1 MRPIHLAATLVL
13 AAATARAAEDPAK
26 LIHGKWKLDVKL
38 SADTQN
44 GYEGAT
50 PAQRESLARK
60 IAAAVPDA
68 TFEFAPGTYAFGWT
82 GKPVEKGTYEVSGSA
97 PQRVVL
103 GAFPAGAGAEEADQ
117 MDIQMHGPDV
127 IDVIHNDIPYTLSL
141 RRVK

>member
-82 GKPVEKGTYEVSGSA
+82 GKPVEK
-97 PQRVVL
+97 
-103 GAFPAGAGAEEADQ
+103 
-117 MDIQMHGPDV
+117 
-127 IDVIHNDIPYTLSL
+127 LSL
-141 RRVK
+141 IHI